1 MGFDF
6 IKPYICINYFHL
18 QGMIK
23 FNAQFQSKLEDVFVE
38 NGYKVRYEKGNFKS
52 GFCIIEDRKLIVLNK
67 FAVLEA
73 RINSMVEI
81 MRQLSNQDLLQ
92 GEKFEQIKPLLA
104 QQQTLQVA

>member
-1 MGFDF
+1 
-6 IKPYICINYFHL
+6 
-18 QGMIK
+18 
-23 FNAQFQSKLEDVFVE
+23 
-38 NGYKVRYEKGNFKS
+38 
-52 GFCIIEDRKLIVLNK
+52 VLNK